1 MWLIIGLII
10 GIVIGAVLL
19 ALVLWVRH
27 KIVMDTVTD
36 FGMSGTYAYLKHGLW
51 HVGISQG
58 R

>member
-1 MWLIIGLII
+1 MWLIIGL
-10 GIVIGAVLL
+10 VIGAVLL
-19 ALVLWVRH
+19 ALVLLVLWVRH
-27 KIVMDTVTD
+27 KIIMDTVTD

>member
-10 GIVIGAVLL
+10 GIVVGTILL
-19 ALVLWVRH
+19 VLVLWVRYRM
-27 KIVMDTVTD
+27 VMDTVTD

-51 HVGISQG
+51 HLGVSPD